1 MNQNKN
7 KLRYIEKLKASEDIY
22 IEKKKKKW
30 EVYEKQLKNILNNR
44 KKFLK
49 EPMFAFN
56 LKFLMKYKMT

>member
-30 EVYEKQLKNILNNR
+30 EVYEKQLKTILTNR
-44 KKFLK
+44 KKFFK
-49 EPMFAFN
+49 ERMVIFN
-56 LKFLMKYKMT
+56 LNFWMKYKRT